1 MRKMFRFY
9 IFVLLFFN
17 TYLFAK
23 TPLWYEDIESM
34 YPEAKYIA
42 QIGYGKDKKTAS
54 IDALDNIS
62 RFFSTKVSTN
72 VEART
77 VLSSEN
83 EDVSV
88 KRTVD
93 TTTVVKSQIEL
104 FAVEY
109 SKPYFDKK
117 IKQTV
122 VVAYI
127 DREKAWKL
135 YEAKIKSVAEP
146 FSQQY
151 QNAFLQED
159 KLKRF
164 FLLNKAKLLANDFL
178 LSYDVA
184 LLLYPSKCKLLYGQL
199 NDKASLLDVTINELK
214 MECSMVIV
222 VRNDS
227 SDIIQR
233 KISALLSE
241 KGFSIQKQ
249 NGMYHVIVNCV
260 CDITAEKDDYSQT
273 FTSYPGIEI
282 FIYNGEKTIFSYSK
296 TCKKTV
302 AFEKK
307 KNITMSYQRLE
318 KELENSFIKEL
329 STF

>member
-1 MRKMFRFY
+1 MRKVLRLS
-9 IFVLLFFN
+9 IFILLFFN
-17 TYLFAK
+17 AYLFAK
-23 TPLWYEDIESM
+23 APLWYENLESV

-54 IDALDNIS
+54 IDALDSIA

-83 EDVSV
+83 EDASV
-88 KRTVD
+88 KRSLD
-93 TTTVVKSQIEL
+93 ATTVVKSQIEL

-146 FSQQY
+146 FLQQY

-164 FLLNKAKLLANDFL
+164 FLLNKAKSFSNDFL

-184 LLLYPSKCKLLYGQL
+184 LLLYPSKCKFLYGEL
-199 NDKASLLDVTINELK
+199 NDKANLLDVTMNELK
-214 MECSMVIV
+214 MECTMTV
-222 VRNDS
+222 VVKNDNS
-227 SDIIQR
+227 NVIQR

-241 KGFSIQKQ
+241 RGFSIQKQ
-249 NGMYHVIVNCV
+249 NATYHVIVNCV
-260 CDITAEKDDYSQT
+260 CDITSEKDDYSRT
-273 FTSYPGIEI
+273 FTSYPGIEVLI
-282 FIYNGEKTIFSYSK
+282 DNGGRTVFSYSK

-302 AFEKK
+302 AFEKQ
-307 KNITMSYQRLE
+307 KNITISYQRLE